1 MNDPRNIRSGLE
13 IPREHYC
20 DQPYV
25 VHTDDGA
32 WLCCMT
38 TARGEEGAQTQH
50 VVSVRSRDHGQTW
63 EPLVDIEP
71 PGPPEAS
78 YVTVLKTPKVGTGAA
93 AEPEAKPRRIFAFY
107 NHNTDNLRE
116 VIADQGREKRVDTLG
131 HFVFKFSDDNGHSWS
146 AQRYEIPVR
155 ETQIDR
161 ENPYGG
167 KVRFFWHVGRPLIH
181 KGAAYVTLHKVGR
194 FGRGFMVRSE
204 GAFLRSDNLLTE
216 RDPEKIRW
224 QTLPDGEVG
233 LRAVTKLIAEEQSI
247 VPLSD
252 GSLYCVYR
260 TIEGH
265 PCHAY
270 SRDDGHTWT
279 APAYMS
285 YTPGG
290 RLVKHP
296 RAANFVW
303 RAANGKYLYWFHNH
317 GGQWYDDRNPAWLCG
332 GVEKDGWIHWSQ
344 PEIALYD
351 PEPKTRMSYPDFIE
365 ENGRYWLTE
374 TQKTIARTHALDASL
389 LEGLW
394 RQHEN
399 KTVTRDGLALD
410 LTGAAPAELKFSA
423 TEGFALDFWW
433 TPQDLTPGRVLFS
446 GQEGKPGEGA
456 FSLTVAENSALQL
469 QLSGAAGTARW
480 DSDAGLLKVGWRHHV
495 AVIADGGPG
504 LLLFI
509 IDGVLCDGGTQ
520 RQFGWGRA
528 APALC
533 RPQGVTLNLF
543 LPFMRELHGLRV
555 YNRALRVSEAVGN
568 WRGGL

>member
-1 MNDPRNIRSGLE
+1 MNEFRNIRNGLE

-38 TARGEEGAQTQH
+38 TAHGEEGAQTQH
-50 VVSVRSRDHGQTW
+50 VVSVRSKDKGKTW

-71 PGPPEAS
+71 AGPPEAS
-78 YVTVLKTPKVGTGAA
+78 YVTVLKIPSG
-93 AEPEAKPRRIFAFY
+93 RICAFY
-107 NHNTDNLRE
+107 NHNTDNVRE
-116 VIADQGREKRVDTLG
+116 VISDLGKEKRVDTLG
-131 HFVFKFSDDNGHSWS
+131 HFVWKFSDDNGKSWS
-146 AQRYEIPVR
+146 VNRYEIPVR

-167 KVRFFWHVGRPLIH
+167 TIRFFWHVGRPLIH

-194 FGRGFMVRSE
+194 FGKGFMVRSE
-204 GAFLRSDNLLTE
+204 GVFLRSDNLLVE
-216 RDPEKIRW
+216 RDPEKVRW
-224 QTLPDGEVG
+224 ETLPDGDIG
-233 LRAVTKLIAEEQSI
+233 LRSVEKLIAEEQSI

-279 APAYMS
+279 KPSYMS
-285 YTPGG
+285 YAPGG
-290 RLVKHP
+290 KLVKHP

-303 RAANGKYLYWFHNH
+303 KASNGKFLYWFHNH

-332 GVEKDGWIHWSQ
+332 GIEKEGFIHWSQ

-351 PEPKTRMSYPDFIE
+351 PDPKTRISYPDFIE
-365 ENGRYWLTE
+365 ENGRYYLTE
-374 TQKTIARTHALDASL
+374 TQKTIARVHEIDASL

-394 RQHEN
+394 HQHEN
-399 KTVTRDGLALD
+399 KTIARDGLAID
-410 LTGAAPAELKFSA
+410 FTGPLPHELKFSA
-423 TEGFALDFWW
+423 TNGFAFDFWW
-433 TPQDLTPGRVLFS
+433 TPQDLNAGRVLLEAHGTF
-446 GQEGKPGEGA
+446 A
-456 FSLTVAENSALQL
+456 LSLVENGALQIDF
-469 QLSGAAGTARW
+469 AKEKVNWR
-480 DSDAGLLKVGWRHHV
+480 SDAGLLQIGKKHHV

-504 LLLFI
+504 ILMFVV
-509 IDGVLCDGGTQ
+509 DGVLCDGGTQ
-520 RQFGWGRA
+520 RQFGWGRVN
-528 APALC
+528 PDLC
-533 RPQGVTLNLF
+533 TPQNVELNLSGQ
-543 LPFMRELHGLRV
+543 FMQELSNLRV

-568 WRGGL
+568 WRAGL